1 MDKNS
6 NDSKGFAIIF
16 LVILVLMFFYL
27 AYFFITYKE
36 V

>member
-16 LVILVLMFFYL
+16 LVILAFLAMYA

>member
-16 LVILVLMFFYL
+16 LVILVFLVLYA
-27 AYFFITYKE
+27 AYFFITFKE
-36 V
+36 A